1 MALVVENGTGLATA
15 ESFVSVADADTYHS
29 ARGNSAW
36 ADGTTAEKEEALRRA
51 STFLSNSYPWAGYPV
66 NARTQLLA
74 WPRYDVVDQ
83 DGNPVASDEVPRE
96 VVNATYEV
104 ALRELATPGS
114 MNPDVT
120 LADKV
125 KREKVGPL
133 EVEYANA
140 DVSANASRPILTI
153 VRDMIGG
160 LLRAG
165 AASGMFG
172 VAVRG

>member
-1 MALVVENGTGLATA
+1 MALVVEDGTGLATA
-15 ESFVSVADADTYHS
+15 ESFVSVADADTYHT
-29 ARGNSAW
+29 AKGNATW
-36 ADGTTAEKEEALRRA
+36 TGTDAVKEQALRRA
-51 STFLSNSYPWAGYPV
+51 SVFLSSSYPWAGYPV
-66 NARTQLLA
+66 NARTQALA

-96 VVNATYEV
+96 VVNATCEV
-104 ALRELATPGS
+104 ALRELVTPGS

-125 KREKVGPL
+125 KREKVGPI

-140 DVSANASRPILTI
+140 DVSANASRPVLTI
-153 VRDMIGG
+153 VRDMVGG

-165 AASGMFG
+165 GASGMFG
-172 VAVRG
+172 KAVRG